1 MINTIDDVKN
11 FVKIKHA
18 GQFRKYSNI
27 PYHEHCFDVYNMLV
41 DCGFTDKDMLY
52 ASLLHDVIEDTNTTL
67 NELNE
72 FGFSP
77 RVVEYVRILTYDN
90 HNKNPFYKSKYIDNC
105 LIYYATTC
113 IKVADR
119 LCNTLD
125 FYKAGQIKY
134 AKIYFHKA
142 DILFYSISLEE
153 ESSSLRNLYS
163 KVMEVYNIFH
173 K

>member
-18 GQFRKYSNI
+18 GQFRKYSNV
-27 PYHEHCFDVYNMLV
+27 PYHEHCFDVYNMLI
-41 DCGFTDKDMLY
+41 DCGFFDTDMLY
-52 ASLLHDVIEDTNTTL
+52 AALLHDIIEDTNTTL
-67 NELNE
+67 SELEE
-72 FGFSP
+72 FGFNY
-77 RVVEYVRILTYDN
+77 RVLKYVRILTCDN
-90 HNKNPFYKSKYIDNC
+90 HNKNPFYKSKYIANC

-125 FYKAGQIKY
+125 FCKAGKIKY
-134 AKIYFHKA
+134 AKIYFHKV
-142 DILFYSISLEE
+142 DILFYYLSLEDE
-153 ESSSLRNLYS
+153 DTSIKNLYS